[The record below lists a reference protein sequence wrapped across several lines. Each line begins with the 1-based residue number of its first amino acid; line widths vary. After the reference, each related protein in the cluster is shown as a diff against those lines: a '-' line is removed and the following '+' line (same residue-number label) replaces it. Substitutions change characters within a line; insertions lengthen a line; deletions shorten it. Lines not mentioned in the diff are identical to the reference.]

1 MRSLQF
7 IISRSSAIAALA
19 FALLVW
25 ATAASGQTIAIVTPE
40 TNRIAERAADGLSNE
55 LAKTSDV
62 LDLSLSRSAFD
73 ALSITTPF
81 NMTARQS
88 SVAATAVGCDYLII
102 IRSATMRRTALERPE
117 YYESFASVFVISQ
130 KLGNLI
136 DWSNSAFNGASIKE
150 SEDTLIGSMP
160 KLAANIRAAIA
171 AAGLAPAKLASAE
184 IEEMPA
190 DGTPG
195 ALNFRSP
202 IPYLR
207 IKPEYTAIASFYDVA
222 ATVEIELTLA
232 SDGSI
237 LAADVVRWAGFGLDG
252 SALKAVRSMQWRPAE
267 RNGKTLPIRV
277 LLRYNFKKL
286 ER

>member
-1 MRSLQF
+1 M
-7 IISRSSAIAALA
+7 
-19 FALLVW
+19 
-25 ATAASGQTIAIVTPE
+25 
-40 TNRIAERAADGLSNE
+40 ER
-55 LAKTSDV
+55 
-62 LDLSLSRSAFD
+62 
-73 ALSITTPF
+73 
-81 NMTARQS
+81 
-88 SVAATAVGCDYLII
+88 
-102 IRSATMRRTALERPE
+102 
-117 YYESFASVFVISQ
+117 
-130 KLGNLI
+130 
-136 DWSNSAFNGASIKE
+136 
-150 SEDTLIGSMP
+150 
-160 KLAANIRAAIA
+160 
-171 AAGLAPAKLASAE
+171 